1 MSTPDAANSPG
12 TMVSTTPASDEAQ
25 TEVIGLCAELIRFDT
40 SNPTS
45 DERAC
50 ADWVVARLSEAGIES
65 TLVESA
71 PGRANVVARIPGR
84 DSTRGALLVHGHLDV
99 VPADAAE
106 WQVPPFSGEI
116 RDGYLWGRGAIDMKD
131 TVAVMLATA
140 RHFARTGTQPAR
152 EIVLAFLAD
161 EEAGGKFGAHWLVEH
176 RPELFEGVTE
186 AIGEGGGFS
195 YALDD
200 TRRLYPI
207 ENAQRGM
214 AWMELTANGRAG
226 HGSSPNEENAVTDL
240 AESLTRIG
248 RHTHP
253 VRLIEPVRALLS
265 KAAELQGVDIDFDAL
280 DTLDQESLDK
290 ELAKLGHVA
299 DFMQVVLRN
308 SANPTMFTAGYQTNV
323 IPGKATARVDGRF
336 LPGHEQE
343 LIDTIDALLLPSVSR
358 EWVNH
363 DIAME
368 TSFDGPLVDAMCGAV
383 RAEDPDGHPVPY
395 CNPGGTDAKAF
406 TKLDIRCFGFKG
418 LKLPHDLDYGRLFH
432 GVDERVPLEG
442 LRFGVRVM
450 TRLWQSC

>member
-1 MSTPDAANSPG
+1 MTTLASEDA
-12 TMVSTTPASDEAQ
+12 Q
-25 TEVIGLCAELIRFDT
+25 REVVELCAELIRFDT

-50 ADWVVARLSEAGIES
+50 ARWVGDKLAEVGIASEF
-65 TLVESA
+65 VESA
-71 PGRANVVARIPGR
+71 PGRASVIARIEGADR
-84 DSTRGALLVHGHLDV
+84 TRGALLVHGHLDV

-140 RHFARTGTQPAR
+140 RHFARTGTKPSR
-152 EIVLAFLAD
+152 DLVLAFLAD

-176 RPELFEGVTE
+176 RPDLFEGVTE

-226 HGSSPNEENAVTDL
+226 HGSSPNDENAVTDL

-248 RHTHP
+248 RHTFP
-253 VRLIEPVRALLS
+253 VRLIEPVRALLQ
-265 KAAELQGVDIDFDAL
+265 KAADLQNAEIDFEAEDLDA
-280 DTLDQESLDK
+280 

-343 LIDTIDALLLPSVSR
+343 LIDAIDALLLPSVSR

-368 TSFDGPLVDAMCGAV
+368 TTFEGPLVDAMCDAV

-406 TKLDIRCFGFKG
+406 TKLGVRCFGFKG
-418 LKLPHDLDYGRLFH
+418 LKLPADLDYGRLFH

-450 TRLWQSC
+450 TRLWQGC

>member
-1 MSTPDAANSPG
+1 M
-12 TMVSTTPASDEAQ
+12 TTDHLEEAQ
-25 TEVIGLCAELIRFDT
+25 REVVDLCAELIRFDT

-50 ADWVVARLSEAGIES
+50 ADWVVARLDEVGMDS

-71 PGRANVVARIPGR
+71 PGRASVIARIPGA
-84 DSTRGALLVHGHLDV
+84 DPSRGALLVHGHLDV
-99 VPADAAE
+99 VPADPDD

-116 RDGYLWGRGAIDMKD
+116 HDGYLWGRGAIDMKD

-140 RHFARTGTQPAR
+140 RYYARTGLKPAR

-176 RPELFEGVTE
+176 RPELFAGVTE

-214 AWMELTANGRAG
+214 AWMELTATGRAG
-226 HGSSPNEENAVTDL
+226 HGSSPNDENAVTDL
-240 AESLTRIG
+240 AETLTRIG
-248 RHTHP
+248 RHTFP
-253 VRLIEPVRALLS
+253 VRLIEPVRALL
-265 KAAELQGVDIDFDAL
+265 KEAAVLQGVDIDLEVDDAEKL
-280 DTLDQESLDK
+280 EA

-308 SANPTMFTAGYQTNV
+308 SANPTMFSAGYQTNV

-336 LPGHEQE
+336 LPGYEQE
-343 LIDTIDALLLPSVSR
+343 LIDAVDALLAPSVTR

-363 DIAME
+363 DIGME
-368 TSFDGPLVDAMCGAV
+368 TSFDGRLVDAMCAAV

-418 LKLPHDLDYGRLFH
+418 LKLPHDLPYNRLFH

-450 TRLWQSC
+450 TRLWQDC

>member
-1 MSTPDAANSPG
+1 MSTTAPAPVAASE
-12 TMVSTTPASDEAQ
+12 EAQ
-25 TEVIGLCAELIRFDT
+25 REVVDLCAELIRFDT

-50 ADWVVARLSEAGIES
+50 ADWVVARLAEAGIASE
-65 TLVESA
+65 LVESA
-71 PGRANVVARIPGR
+71 PGRANVVARIAGADP
-84 DSTRGALLVHGHLDV
+84 DRGALLVHGHLDV

-106 WQVPPFSGEI
+106 WRVPPFSGEI

-140 RHFARTGTQPAR
+140 RHFARTGTRPTR
-152 EIVLAFLAD
+152 DLVLAFLAD
-161 EEAGGKFGAHWLVEH
+161 EEAGGAYGAHWLVEH
-176 RPELFEGVTE
+176 RPDLFAGVTE

-200 TRRLYPI
+200 SRRLYPI

-214 AWMELTANGRAG
+214 AWMELTATGRAG
-226 HGSSPNEENAVTDL
+226 HGSSPNDENAVTDL

-248 RHTHP
+248 RHTFP
-253 VRLIEPVRALLS
+253 VRLIAPVRALLTE
-265 KAAELQGVDIDFDAL
+265 AARLQGVDLDLDTEDPDAL
-280 DTLDQESLDK
+280 DA

-308 SANPTMFTAGYQTNV
+308 SANPTMFSAGYQTNV

-343 LIDTIDALLLPSVSR
+343 LTDTIDALLAPSVTR
-358 EWVNH
+358 RWVNH

-368 TSFDGPLVDAMCGAV
+368 TAFEGPLVDAMCDAV

-406 TKLDIRCFGFKG
+406 TKLGIRCFGFKG

>member
-1 MSTPDAANSPG
+1 MSTTAPAP
-12 TMVSTTPASDEAQ
+12 VPASEEAQ
-25 TEVIGLCAELIRFDT
+25 REVVELCAELIRFDT

-50 ADWVVARLSEAGIES
+50 ADRVVELLAEAGIASE
-65 TLVESA
+65 LVESA
-71 PGRANVVARIPGR
+71 PGRANVVARIPGA
-84 DSTRGALLVHGHLDV
+84 DPARGALLVHGHLDV
-99 VPADAAE
+99 VPADPAE
-106 WQVPPFSGEI
+106 WRVPPFSGEI
-116 RDGYLWGRGAIDMKD
+116 HDGYLWGRGAIDMKD

-140 RHFARTGTQPAR
+140 RHFARTGTRPAR

-161 EEAGGKFGAHWLVEH
+161 EEAGGRYGAHWLVEH
-176 RPELFEGVTE
+176 RPDLFAGVTE

-214 AWMELTANGRAG
+214 AWMELTADGRAG
-226 HGSSPNEENAVTDL
+226 HGSSPNDENAVTDL

-248 RHTHP
+248 RHTFP
-253 VRLIEPVRALLS
+253 VRLIEPVRALLAE
-265 KAAELQGVDIDFDAL
+265 AARLQGVDLDLDAEDL
-280 DTLDQESLDK
+280 DA
-290 ELAKLGHVA
+290 ELVKLGHVA

-323 IPGKATARVDGRF
+323 IPGRATARVDGRF

-343 LIDTIDALLLPSVSR
+343 LLDAIDALLLPSVSR

-368 TSFDGPLVDAMCGAV
+368 TSFDGPLVDAMCAAV

-450 TRLWQSC
+450 TRLWQDC

>member
-1 MSTPDAANSPG
+1 MSTTAPAP
-12 TMVSTTPASDEAQ
+12 VPASEEAQ
-25 TEVIGLCAELIRFDT
+25 REVVELCAELIRFDT

-50 ADWVVARLSEAGIES
+50 ADRVVELLAEAGIGSE
-65 TLVESA
+65 LVESA
-71 PGRANVVARIPGR
+71 PGRANVIARIPGA
-84 DSTRGALLVHGHLDV
+84 DPARGALLVHGHLDV
-99 VPADAAE
+99 VPADPAE

-140 RHFARTGTQPAR
+140 RHFARTGTRPAR

-161 EEAGGKFGAHWLVEH
+161 EEAGGRFGAHWLVEH
-176 RPELFEGVTE
+176 RPDLFAGVTE

-214 AWMELTANGRAG
+214 AWMELTADGRAG
-226 HGSSPNEENAVTDL
+226 HGSSPNDENAVTDL
-240 AESLTRIG
+240 AETLTRIG
-248 RHTHP
+248 RHTFP
-253 VRLIEPVRALLS
+253 VRLIEPVRALLAE
-265 KAAELQGVDIDFDAL
+265 AARLQGVDLDLDADDL
-280 DTLDQESLDK
+280 DA
-290 ELAKLGHVA
+290 ELARLGHVA

-323 IPGKATARVDGRF
+323 IPGRATARVDGRF

-343 LIDTIDALLLPSVSR
+343 LLDAIDALLLPSVSR
-358 EWVNH
+358 RWVNH
-363 DIAME
+363 DVAME
-368 TSFDGPLVDAMCGAV
+368 TSFDGPLVDAMCAAV
-383 RAEDPDGHPVPY
+383 RAEDPGGHPVPY

-406 TKLDIRCFGFKG
+406 TKLGIRCFGFKG

-450 TRLWQSC
+450 TRLWQDC

>member
-1 MSTPDAANSPG
+1 MSTTAPAL
-12 TMVSTTPASDEAQ
+12 VPASEEAQ
-25 TEVIGLCAELIRFDT
+25 REVVELCAELIRFDT

-50 ADWVVARLSEAGIES
+50 ADRVVELLAEAGIAS
-65 TLVESA
+65 DLVESA
-71 PGRANVVARIPGR
+71 PGRANVVARIPGA
-84 DSTRGALLVHGHLDV
+84 DPARGALLVHGHLDV
-99 VPADAAE
+99 VPADPAE
-106 WQVPPFSGEI
+106 WRVPPFSGEI

-140 RHFARTGTQPAR
+140 RHFARTGTRPAR

-161 EEAGGKFGAHWLVEH
+161 EEAGGRFGAHWLVEH
-176 RPELFEGVTE
+176 RPDLFAGVTE

-226 HGSSPNEENAVTDL
+226 HGSSPNDENAVTDL

-248 RHTHP
+248 RHTFP
-253 VRLIEPVRALLS
+253 VRLIEPVRALLAE
-265 KAAELQGVDIDFDAL
+265 AARLQGIDLDLDAEDL
-280 DTLDQESLDK
+280 DA

-323 IPGKATARVDGRF
+323 IPGRATARVDGRF

-343 LIDTIDALLLPSVSR
+343 LVDAIDALLLPSVSR
-358 EWVNH
+358 QWVNH

-368 TSFDGPLVDAMCGAV
+368 TSFDGPLVDAMCAAV

-450 TRLWQSC
+450 TRLWQDC

>member
-1 MSTPDAANSPG
+1 MSTTAPAL
-12 TMVSTTPASDEAQ
+12 VPASEEAQ
-25 TEVIGLCAELIRFDT
+25 REVVELCAELIRFDT

-50 ADWVVARLSEAGIES
+50 ADRVVELLAEAGIASE
-65 TLVESA
+65 LVESA
-71 PGRANVVARIPGR
+71 PGRANVVARIPGG
-84 DSTRGALLVHGHLDV
+84 DQARGALLVHGHLDV
-99 VPADAAE
+99 VPADPAE
-106 WQVPPFSGEI
+106 WRVPPFSGEI

-140 RHFARTGTQPAR
+140 RHFARTGTRPAR

-161 EEAGGKFGAHWLVEH
+161 EEAGGRFGAHWLVEH
-176 RPELFEGVTE
+176 RPDLFAGVTE

-226 HGSSPNEENAVTDL
+226 HGSSPNDENAVTDL

-248 RHTHP
+248 RHTFP
-253 VRLIEPVRALLS
+253 VRLIEPVRALLAE
-265 KAAELQGVDIDFDAL
+265 AARLQGIDLDLDAEDL
-280 DTLDQESLDK
+280 DA

-323 IPGKATARVDGRF
+323 IPGRATARVDGRF

-343 LIDTIDALLLPSVSR
+343 LVDAIDALLLPSVSR
-358 EWVNH
+358 QWVNH
-363 DIAME
+363 DIAIE
-368 TSFDGPLVDAMCGAV
+368 TSFDGPLVDAMCAAV

-450 TRLWQSC
+450 TRLWQDC